1 MRSRELGPDL
11 LWAEPATGPW
21 RPCSGTCHGGLGHH
35 LTPCNTS
42 PLRHA
47 EAGEGERGR
56 SLRRG
61 WCGYRRGWPEPL
73 LGMPG
78 DAKCRR
84 HGLWVTHQYS
94 QRPCCSSFKSRGEPW
109 GPQPQ
114 LRTGGG
120 GFSYLSAEQPA
131 ETWGVTC
138 TPCRGGCS
146 RRDLEG
152 GAGFRGWRVDGGDQ
166 AWGRRGLKWASDP
179 SGCPA
184 CPHLPAA
191 RGLT

>member
-1 MRSRELGPDL
+1 MGRTCHRALETL
-11 LWAEPATGPW
+11 LWNLPW
-21 RPCSGTCHGGLGHH
+21 RTRPPPDPMQHQPT
-35 LTPCNTS
+35 
-42 PLRHA
+42 
-47 EAGEGERGR
+47 EARRGR
-56 SLRRG
+56 RRG
-61 WCGYRRGWPEPL
+61 KRPKPQAGVVWVQARLAGTVA
-73 LGMPG
+73 G
-78 DAKCRR
+78 DAWGC
-84 HGLWVTHQYS
+84 QM
-94 QRPCCSSFKSRGEPW
+94 PSSWALGNPPIFPASLLLILQKPGRAM
-109 GPQPQ
+109 GPPASAEN
-114 LRTGGG
+114 RGGG